1 MPPECSKEGSYY
13 KWTDLEELQAMSL
26 VEEVRCRF
34 RLAGL
39 WLSETWGRDPRACP
53 SEDALDADG
62 R

>member
-39 WLSETWGRDPRACP
+39 WLSETWGRDPR
-53 SEDALDADG
+53 L
-62 R
+62 